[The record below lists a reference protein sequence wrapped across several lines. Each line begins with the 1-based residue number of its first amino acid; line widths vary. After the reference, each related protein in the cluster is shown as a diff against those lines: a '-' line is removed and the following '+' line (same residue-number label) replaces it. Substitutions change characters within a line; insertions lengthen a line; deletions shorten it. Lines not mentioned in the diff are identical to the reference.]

1 MIDEKVENDP
11 RDFCVSCQRI
21 IPPGGEHDKESHRA
35 LPKGTM
41 PYDQVIFVD

>member
-21 IPPGGEHDKESHRA
+21 VPPGEHDKESHRA

-41 PYDQVIFVD
+41 PYDQVVFED